1 MKTEDIKPGDI
12 LYEKERKLL
21 VKVARVDEDGV
32 VKCSAYTDMGRI
44 FKTVPP
50 PYRIGTHT
58 ADAYIPA
65 TDDQRKYMERKLA
78 VCEYV
83 NLPKNNRMETLAYI
97 ISDLK
102 AENIELTQ
110 RVHQLMDDYNNVV
123 RQLDGKETH
132 KDEDPAKLL
141 LDNMQKMRDHCD
153 MLEKDNEQLKRQ
165 CVQLQTERNE
175 AKPHADECELQKEE
189 LFKYIARFNNSEL
202 LKIGDDCTYRNSLP
216 NGKPVKVGSVVCN
229 CCRHSVKVD
238 LDGRKCVLCAC
249 RYDNTKA
256 EEAQECKPT
265 DE

>member
-1 MKTEDIKPGDI
+1 MKTEEIKPGDI

-97 ISDLK
+97 IADLK
-102 AENIELTQ
+102 AENFELEQ
-110 RVHQLMDDYNNVV
+110 RLRQLAAEYSNVVCQSGANEKRKGEDSSKQTLVEFQLMREQYDKLEREYKELRFLAKGIHSFVKEKNLYIKKDDECPYCRRGITACSSYCRVCGSCLGI
-123 RQLDGKETH
+123 LDGVSVICEKRLKE
-132 KDEDPAKLL
+132 A
-141 LDNMQKMRDHCD
+141 N
-153 MLEKDNEQLKRQ
+153 
-165 CVQLQTERNE
+165 V
-175 AKPHADECELQKEE
+175 
-189 LFKYIARFNNSEL
+189 
-202 LKIGDDCTYRNSLP
+202 SLP
-216 NGKPVKVGSVVCN
+216 DIG
-229 CCRHSVKVD
+229 
-238 LDGRKCVLCAC
+238 
-249 RYDNTKA
+249 
-256 EEAQECKPT
+256 
-265 DE
+265 